1 VNQILVVD
9 DDLELAKL
17 VAFGLRLRG
26 YAAQIAAN
34 GREALTLLQERTF
47 DAIVLDWNMSVMG
60 GEEFLKQYQRRTLSR
75 PPTPIIVI
83 TARTDAELR
92 ARQLGA
98 VDVVAKPFSLN
109 ELVRVLLGVLG
120 DSQ

>member
-1 VNQILVVD
+1 VKQILVVD
-9 DDLELAKL
+9 DDLDLAKL
-17 VAFGLRLRG
+17 LAFGLRLRG

-34 GREALTLLQERTF
+34 GREALTLLEERSF
-47 DAIVLDWNMSVMG
+47 DAIVLDWNMPVMG
-60 GEEFLKQYQRRTLSR
+60 GEEFLEQYQRRTLST

-98 VDVVAKPFSLN
+98 LDVLAKPFKLH
-109 ELVRVLLGVLG
+109 ELVRVLVSVLG